1 MITDEVDSKM
11 AVSLLYEH
19 RDGDYVQAFYVW
31 YKLRTA
37 NGGTAGAVQRDEFA
51 IWMTSDQLAEAI
63 KTDTGME
70 TEKQMIDHGSLR
82 DSHETTAPFHTPGAE
97 S

>member
-1 MITDEVDSKM
+1 M
-11 AVSLLYEH
+11 
-19 RDGDYVQAFYVW
+19 W

-37 NGGTAGAVQRDEFA
+37 NGGTAGAVQRDEFV
-51 IWMTSDQLAEAI
+51 IWVTSDQLAEAI
-63 KTDTGME
+63 KTGTGME

>member
-1 MITDEVDSKM
+1 MMTDEVDSKM
-11 AVSLLYEH
+11 AVSFLYEH
-19 RDGDYVQAFYVW
+19 RDGDYVQALHMW
-31 YKLRTA
+31 YKLRA
-37 NGGTAGAVQRDEFA
+37 ADGGTAGAVQRDEFT
-51 IWMTSDQLAEAI
+51 IWVTSDQLAEAI
-63 KTDTGME
+63 NTGTGME